1 MKRTSIKDVAKA
13 AGVSITTV
21 SRALNGYPDVSQ
33 QTKKKIEQ
41 IAEQLNY
48 APDIN
53 ARSLGGKSETI
64 IGLVVS
70 ELLPTNENGFVFG
83 LISGLYQACSNFGYE
98 FILLATSSTKQ
109 EKLSFVQMCRK
120 RNLSG
125 VVVSGIRVDD
135 PYYQEILAS
144 DIPCALIDIKVKQ
157 KNKCNISIDNVGAA
171 HYAVK
176 FLLAHGHQHIALING
191 GKSADVSGQRLN
203 GYAQA
208 LLEAGVMINVDY
220 IKYCDFDEDLAY
232 RDTIALLETFP
243 EITAFFCVSDLM
255 AIGVIRALESIGKR
269 VPEDI
274 SVIGFDDMLLAKYVY
289 NGITTVRQDPF
300 LMGKTAGA
308 VLKKIINKEAVESQ
322 VTLPYEFIERSTVS
336 NKK

>member
-21 SRALNGYPDVSQ
+21 SRALNGYSDVSQ
-33 QTKKKIEQ
+33 QTKKKIEE

-48 APDIN
+48 APDVN

-83 LISGLYQACSNFGYE
+83 LISGLYQACSDFGYE

-120 RNLSG
+120 RNLNG
-125 VVVSGIRVDD
+125 VVVCGIRTDD
-135 PYYQEILAS
+135 PYYQEILES
-144 DIPCALIDIKVKQ
+144 DIPCALIDIKVER

-171 HYAVK
+171 HHATK
-176 FLLAHGHQHIALING
+176 FLLNHGHQRIALING
-191 GKSADVSGQRLN
+191 GKSADVSAQRLN

-220 IKYCDFDEDLAY
+220 IKYCDFNEDFAY
-232 RDTIALLETFP
+232 QNAILLLKEFP
-243 EITAFFCVSDLM
+243 EITAFFCASDLM
-255 AIGVIRALESIGKR
+255 AIGVIRALESLGKS
-269 VPEDI
+269 VPEDV
-274 SVIGFDDMLLAKYVY
+274 SVIGFDDMQVAKYVY

-300 LMGKTAGA
+300 TMGRIAGDA
-308 VLKKIINKEAVESQ
+308 LKKIINKKEVASQ
-322 VTLPYEFIERSTVS
+322 ITLPYEFVERSTVA
-336 NKK
+336 KKR